1 MPLHVD
7 AQRDRTLLDAVTDG
21 TTSRSRRGGLIPAAN
36 GDGEGAY
43 SIYVADGYG
52 ALLRAGRVRGLVGPG
67 DLVAGTFANAAA
79 WTPPVIE
86 ALSPLAVVH
95 ANRDAVLDV
104 LRHDVASLEMAL
116 QALDLEARMPEM
128 DHAPADVRLARALRW
143 GGNAIGRKAADGRTE
158 LPSCIPHR
166 IWASWAGLHR
176 STVTTML
183 NEWIFDGRVDQRG
196 RALLL
201 NDTGSLPGEA
211 R

>member
-36 GDGEGAY
+36 GDGERAY

-67 DLVAGTFANAAA
+67 DLVAGTFANAPA

-95 ANRDAVLDV
+95 ANRETVLDV

-143 GGNAIGRKAADGRTE
+143 GSNAIGRKAADGRTE